1 MRVSSFARTKSHCQ
15 WWFPAYLNHDLLA
28 FAAGAKLRRPFG
40 RIFGNGTAVKDK
52 TEACGTMLL
61 PLSGV

>member
-1 MRVSSFARTKSHCQ
+1 MRVSSFARTKAIVSGG
-15 WWFPAYLNHDLLA
+15 FPAYLNHDLLA

-40 RIFGNGTAVKDK
+40 RIFGNGTAIEDK
-52 TEACGTMLL
+52 AEACGTMLL

>member
-1 MRVSSFARTKSHCQ
+1 MIRA
-15 WWFPAYLNHDLLA
+15 ADLVEVKDLDEDLQLRED

-40 RIFGNGTAVKDK
+40 RIFGNGTAIEDK
-52 TEACGTMLL
+52 TEARGTMLL

>member
-1 MRVSSFARTKSHCQ
+1 MRTNAIVSGG
-15 WWFPAYLNHDLLA
+15 FPAYLNDDLLA

-40 RIFGNGTAVKDK
+40 RIFDDGTAIEGKS
-52 TEACGTMLL
+52 EACGTMLL